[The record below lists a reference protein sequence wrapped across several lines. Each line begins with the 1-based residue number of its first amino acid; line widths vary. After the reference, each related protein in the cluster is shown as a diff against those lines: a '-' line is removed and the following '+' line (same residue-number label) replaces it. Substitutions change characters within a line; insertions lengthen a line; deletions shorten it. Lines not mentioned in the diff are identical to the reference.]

1 MSDINL
7 ENIEYDNI
15 YCYKNTNVLKNN
27 LNIKDNK
34 LLEKAETQIV
44 MVKLYMLYEKCRN
57 TSYNEVK
64 KELYTKKYF
73 MQIHN
78 FLFSD
83 LFSFA
88 GKIRTV
94 NIAKGNFPFAVLQY
108 IDIMLDETFSYLK
121 SEFEKLNKKYNENFD
136 EQNGK
141 EEIVRILTKVLA
153 DLNVI
158 HPFREGN
165 GRATREYIRQIAYY
179 NGYILDFTNFTEKE
193 ILDAMKLSVINTKEL
208 QEIIKGSLYKK

>member
-1 MSDINL
+1 MSDTNL

-57 TSYNEVK
+57 TPYNEVE

-73 MQIHN
+73 MQIHK

-83 LFSFA
+83 LFEFA

-136 EQNGK
+136 EQNRK